1 MQVASLI
8 MMWLT
13 TVFLCLGYASIVAQ
27 ANPSNGTCPPFYSSC
42 REAYI
47 SINCSGSTPLS
58 GEYNLALMDGG
69 NRYIKRVFCDM
80 ENTNCGEKGWMMV
93 AALDMAVNGSK
104 CPDGLDEGMYGS
116 KRLCGNRGNNVCR
129 STTFSTNGA
138 PYTEVCGFVSGFQDK
153 TPDAFHGKN
162 ANIDSVYLD
171 GISITHGMPRQHIW
185 SYGAGPASDCSSAG
199 CCPCNEGGVDN
210 VATFAKSNWYCE
222 SGNPTSGAVFEFFP
236 NDVLWDGKNCTEIE
250 SPCCRPQMLP
260 YFRTEIDNSSTDSI
274 ELRICHDQGF
284 ADEDIPIEAYQI
296 YVR

>member
-1 MQVASLI
+1 
-8 MMWLT
+8 
-13 TVFLCLGYASIVAQ
+13 
-27 ANPSNGTCPPFYSSC
+27 
-42 REAYI
+42 
-47 SINCSGSTPLS
+47 
-58 GEYNLALMDGG
+58 
-69 NRYIKRVFCDM
+69 
-80 ENTNCGEKGWMMV
+80 MMV
-93 AALDMAVNGSK
+93 AAFDMAVNGSK

-222 SGNPTSGAVFEFFP
+222 SGRRG
-236 NDVLWDGKNCTEIE
+236 
-250 SPCCRPQMLP
+250 
-260 YFRTEIDNSSTDSI
+260 
-274 ELRICHDQGF
+274 
-284 ADEDIPIEAYQI
+284 
-296 YVR
+296 